1 VEGLSP
7 RLRSHAPGHVF
18 LRTTILKR
26 LLRISTVFHRTLF
39 SVMEHDCLNVA
50 QSAAYS
56 AMISLFPALIIA
68 AAFVGFLPYT
78 APLRFQLALFFNR
91 ILPSDVTP
99 ILQSYFVT
107 THHTP
112 KSVRAIIIGVLVS
125 LTGASSV
132 IATFMEGFRR
142 AHGLPPDC
150 WTFWQ
155 RRIRA
160 YILVPISLIPLAVA
174 SLLVVFGHIIT
185 AWLAMHIMPS
195 ARAPVYVV
203 ALIVRWAIALTGS
216 IGIVALIYHMGTP
229 MRQSW
234 KRTIPGAVLATA
246 MWFFTTL
253 AFGWYVTRFANY
265 SQVYGSLGAGI
276 ALLFWLYIISLS
288 VLCGAEFNAQC
299 NLLFFNRADV
309 NLAGRSAQTPPSA

>member
-1 VEGLSP
+1 M
-7 RLRSHAPGHVF
+7 
-18 LRTTILKR
+18 KR
-26 LLRISTVFHRTLF
+26 LLRISIVFHRTLL
-39 SVMEHDCLNVA
+39 SVVAHDCFNVA

-56 AMISLFPALIIA
+56 GMISLFPALIIA
-68 AAFVGFLPYT
+68 AAFIGFLPFT

-99 ILQSYFVT
+99 ILQSYFAT

-112 KSVRAIIIGVLVS
+112 KSIRAIIIGVLVS

-142 AHGLPPDC
+142 AHGLAPDC

-155 RRIRA
+155 RRVRA
-160 YILVPISLIPLAVA
+160 YALVPISLIPLAIA
-174 SLLVVFGHIIT
+174 SLLVVFGHLIT
-185 AWLAMHIMPS
+185 VWLTMHLLPF
-195 ARAPVYVV
+195 ARTPVYVI
-203 ALIVRWAIALTGS
+203 AAFVRWLIAFTAS
-216 IGIVALIYHMGTP
+216 IGIIGLIYHMGTP
-229 MRQSW
+229 MRQPW
-234 KRTIPGAVLATA
+234 KRTIPGAIVATA

-265 SQVYGSLGAGI
+265 SQIYGSLGAGI

-299 NLLFFNRADV
+299 NAHLFNHIKTDFP
-309 NLAGRSAQTPPSA
+309 LSSAQTPPSA

>member
-1 VEGLSP
+1 ML
-7 RLRSHAPGHVF
+7 A
-18 LRTTILKR
+18 
-26 LLRISTVFHRTLF
+26 
-39 SVMEHDCLNVA
+39 HDCLNVA

-56 AMISLFPALIIA
+56 AIFSLFPALIVA

-91 ILPSDVTP
+91 ILPADVTP

-112 KSVRAIIIGVLVS
+112 TSVRAIIIGILVS
-125 LTGASSV
+125 VTGASSV

-142 AHGLPPDC
+142 AHGLPDDC

-155 RRIRA
+155 RRARA
-160 YILVPISLIPLAVA
+160 YALVPLSLIPLAIA
-174 SLLVVFGHIIT
+174 SLLVVFGHIIVT
-185 AWLAMHIMPS
+185 AWMSMHLLPA
-195 ARAPVYVV
+195 ARTPIYII
-203 ALIVRWAIALTGS
+203 ALIVRWTIAFTGS
-216 IGIVALIYHMGTP
+216 IGVIALIYHMGTP

-234 KRTIPGAVLATA
+234 KRTIPGAILATA
-246 MWFFTTL
+246 MWFLTTL

-299 NLLFFNRADV
+299 NTHFFSSPETHFTD
-309 NLAGRSAQTPPSA
+309 RSAQSPPSA

>member
-1 VEGLSP
+1 MA
-7 RLRSHAPGHVF
+7 R
-18 LRTTILKR
+18 R
-26 LLRISTVFHRTLF
+26 LLRISTVFQRTLL
-39 SVMEHDCLNVA
+39 SVVEHDCFNVA

-56 AMISLFPALIIA
+56 AMVSLFPALIIA
-68 AAFVGFLPYT
+68 AAFVGFLPYN

-99 ILQSYFVT
+99 ILESYFAT
-107 THHTP
+107 THHNL
-112 KSVRAIIIGVLVS
+112 KSTQALVLGVLVS

-142 AHGLPPDC
+142 AHRLPSDC

-160 YILVPISLIPLAVA
+160 FVLVPLSLVPLAIA

-185 AWLAMHIMPS
+185 VWLAVRLLP
-195 ARAPVYVV
+195 ADRAAVYAV
-203 ALIVRWAIALTGS
+203 ALVLRWSIALTGS

-234 KRTIPGAVLATA
+234 KRTIPGAIVATA
-246 MWFFTTL
+246 MWFLSTL

-299 NLLFFNRADV
+299 DAHFFGPDRAHST
-309 NLAGRSAQTPPSA
+309 ATGAQTSPSG

>member
-1 VEGLSP
+1 M
-7 RLRSHAPGHVF
+7 A
-18 LRTTILKR
+18 
-26 LLRISTVFHRTLF
+26 
-39 SVMEHDCLNVA
+39 HDCFNVA

-68 AAFVGFLPYT
+68 AAFIGFLPGM
-78 APLRFQLALFFNR
+78 APLRFQLAIFFNS

-99 ILQSYFVT
+99 VLQGYFAT
-107 THHTP
+107 THHNP
-112 KSVRAIIIGVLVS
+112 KSIRAIIIGILVS
-125 LTGASSV
+125 VTGASSV

-142 AHGLPPDC
+142 AHGLPQDC
-150 WTFWQ
+150 WTFLQ

-160 YILVPISLIPLAVA
+160 FALVPLSLIPLAIA
-174 SLLVVFGHIIT
+174 SLLIVFGHIIVAT
-185 AWLAMHIMPS
+185 WMAFHIMPS
-195 ARAPVYVV
+195 IRTPVYVIAV
-203 ALIVRWAIALTGS
+203 IVRWGIALGGS
-216 IGIVALIYHMGTP
+216 IGLIALIYHMGTP

-234 KRTIPGAVLATA
+234 KRTIPGAVVATA

-253 AFGWYVTRFANY
+253 VFGWYVTRFANY

-299 NLLFFNRADV
+299 NAHFFPSIKTHSTV
-309 NLAGRSAQTPPSA
+309 SSAQTPPSG

>member
-1 VEGLSP
+1 MEGLIQ
-7 RLRSHAPGHVF
+7 
-18 LRTTILKR
+18 RTTLAALRRSPTLRR
-26 LLRISTVFHRTLF
+26 LLRISTVFHRTLL
-39 SVMEHDCLNVA
+39 SVVENDCFNVA

-68 AAFVGFLPYT
+68 AAFIGFLPGM
-78 APLRFQLALFFNR
+78 APLRFQLALFFNS

-99 ILQSYFVT
+99 LLQGYFET
-107 THHTP
+107 SHHSP
-112 KSVRAIIIGVLVS
+112 KSVRAIIIGILVS
-125 LTGASSV
+125 VTGASSV

-142 AHGLPPDC
+142 AHNLPPDC

-160 YILVPISLIPLAVA
+160 YALVPLSLIPLAIA
-174 SLLVVFGHIIT
+174 SLLIVFGHIIIST
-185 AWLAMHIMPS
+185 WMEMHIMPS
-195 ARAPVYVV
+195 IRTPVLVIAVIARWV
-203 ALIVRWAIALTGS
+203 IAFAGS
-216 IGIVALIYHMGTP
+216 IGIIALIYHMGTP

-234 KRTIPGAVLATA
+234 KRTIPGAILATA
-246 MWFFTTL
+246 MWFLTTL

-299 NLLFFNRADV
+299 NTHFFPSVQTHSDPS
-309 NLAGRSAQTPPSA
+309 SAQTPPTG